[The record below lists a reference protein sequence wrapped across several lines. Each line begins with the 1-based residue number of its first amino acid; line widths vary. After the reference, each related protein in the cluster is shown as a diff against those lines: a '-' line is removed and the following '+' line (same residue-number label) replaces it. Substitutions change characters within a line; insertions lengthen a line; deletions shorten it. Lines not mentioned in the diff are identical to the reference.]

1 MNKPPATEDPPAAA
15 PNDAEG
21 EENFNLVEHLKKERA
36 RRAYEKFMALKGKI
50 HINIDI
56 DELRGRNRR

>member
-1 MNKPPATEDPPAAA
+1 VTKPTVTEKAPLRASNEAEPAEHFD
-15 PNDAEG
+15 
-21 EENFNLVEHLKKERA
+21 LVEHLRRLRA

-50 HINIDI
+50 HININI